1 MVGVG
6 FGEKLTDK
14 AIKHI
19 KCRFVDCEDAVTLS
33 TERERERERKRE
45 RGERG
50 ERERGERERFKD
62 VMSSLEINLF
72 VTLVIF

>member
-33 TERERERERKRE
+33 TERERERERE
-45 RGERG
+45 
-50 ERERGERERFKD
+50 ERER
-62 VMSSLEINLF
+62 EIQRRYVF
-72 VTLVIF
+72 S

>member
-33 TERERERERKRE
+33 TERERERER
-45 RGERG
+45 
-50 ERERGERERFKD
+50 ERENRSQTA
-62 VMSSLEINLF
+62 VAH
-72 VTLVIF
+72 

>member
-14 AIKHI
+14 AVKHI

-33 TERERERERKRE
+33 TERERERERVAK
-45 RGERG
+45 
-50 ERERGERERFKD
+50 
-62 VMSSLEINLF
+62 MLCLEMNLF
-72 VTLVIF
+72 VTLVIFL